1 MAFKTH
7 NQDQSRMTC
16 GPYPLG
22 SCTMNVERFKDS
34 DDLRHSLKK
43 RTREEENKDN
53 NLKLAMTVIPYLDY
67 CEYIYYTITII

>member
-1 MAFKTH
+1 
-7 NQDQSRMTC
+7 
-16 GPYPLG
+16 
-22 SCTMNVERFKDS
+22 MNVERFKDS

-43 RTREEENKDN
+43 RREEENKDN